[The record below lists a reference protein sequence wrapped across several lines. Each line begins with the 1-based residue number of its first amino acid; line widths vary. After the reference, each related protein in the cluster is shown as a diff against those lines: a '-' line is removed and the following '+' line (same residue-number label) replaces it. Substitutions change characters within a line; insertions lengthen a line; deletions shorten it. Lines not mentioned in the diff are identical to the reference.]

1 MEDKRDN
8 PQELLR
14 TSGAAAITGLS
25 ISTLNKLRCSGG
37 GPAFL
42 KLGRA
47 VRYKPVDLKD
57 WLDSRRVMS
66 TSEIVIGRV
75 AGNRSVRHD

>member
-8 PQELLR
+8 PPELLR
-14 TSGAAAITGLS
+14 TSTAAAITGLS
-25 ISTLNKLRCSGG
+25 TSTLNKLRCTGG

-47 VRYKPVDLKD
+47 VRYKPDDLKD
-57 WLDSRRVMS
+57 WLDSQRVQS
-66 TSEIVIGRV
+66 TSEIPARP
-75 AGNRSVRHD
+75 APTRHGW

>member
-25 ISTLNKLRCSGG
+25 VSTLNKLRCSGG

-47 VRYKPVDLKD
+47 VRYKSVDLKD

-66 TSEIVIGRV
+66 TSE
-75 AGNRSVRHD
+75 S

>member
-66 TSEIVIGRV
+66 TSEIVIGRL